1 MKYIYD
7 LIKYIFIVF
16 VGVSALIMLPQILVI
31 AILIPPIYYLANK
44 LSYKNVHSS
53 VFGIDKNNS
62 ISSKLG
68 KNVVLSSLSKD
79 KNDYLKAEL
88 ANVIVDMNEYT
99 EYKIVSD
106 TKIKRA
112 LNKLEKEGYISD
124 FNVTELSNENF
135 VSNFVSNLATGNFNS
150 ILTRKT
156 NYDMS
161 FTRTDKEITHSIYD
175 ALYVNVDNIK
185 VNASLPIEEV
195 EPMPNLVTLE
205 QEPKNER
212 LNELLVLKAQLL
224 AKKELTY
231 ENDRLLINDKQKTKK
246 KVA

>member
-112 LNKLEKEGYISD
+112 LNKLQKEGYISD